1 MGAINSGYICVSG
14 ASDNELRKSLFR
26 PINHWLGQD
35 RFRDASWQNAHPLC
49 GALPTGSLG
58 RT

>member
-1 MGAINSGYICVSG
+1 MGAINSGYIWVSG
-14 ASDNELRKSLFR
+14 ASDNELQKPLFC
-26 PINHWLGQD
+26 PINHWFGQH
-35 RFRDASWQNAHPLC
+35 RVRDAYWQNAYPPC